1 MFRWLVPSK
10 GKMLFG
16 YQRCATGK
24 APTQPLCEGFR
35 FMSLR
40 NYAGRRGHSVY
51 KTWRR
56 GRESGG
62 RSGVRVLLFPGSTTK
77 RAPTWRYQRAA
88 ASKSVLPF
96 IVYYTR
102 LLPYSLPLSLSPSVS
117 VSIFSHSFTIFVMAR
132 EHAYLRTL
140 ATGISEEF
148 RTRNF
153 YPSVLTVSRTRHVY
167 TAAPRFVSIARVP
180 RSNGEKALT
189 VVVQRKTALPR
200 SQHVESERK
209 RVFRPPVFA
218 AARICVPRW
227 TRFSCRRE
235 FFFLPF
241 PSLSLSLY
249 FVRSPVR
256 SVCRSSALIALK
268 NVGRARQ
275 PSPVEMSRWFF
286 LYPTLS
292 PPVPLVMAE

>member
-1 MFRWLVPSK
+1 
-10 GKMLFG
+10 MLFG

-77 RAPTWRYQRAA
+77 RAPTWRFQRAA
-88 ASKSVLPF
+88 ASKNVLPF
-96 IVYYTR
+96 IVYYAR
-102 LLPYSLPLSLSPSVS
+102 LLSYSLSLSLSLSSTSLFFSVS
-117 VSIFSHSFTIFVMAR
+117 LFSYSFTIFVMAR

-153 YPSVLTVSRTRHVY
+153 YPSVLTVSRTRHVS
-167 TAAPRFVSIARVP
+167 TAALRFVSIARVP

-200 SQHVESERK
+200 SQHVEWERK
-209 RVFRPPVFA
+209 RVFRSSVFA
-218 AARICVPRW
+218 AARICVPR
-227 TRFSCRRE
+227 
-235 FFFLPF
+235 
-241 PSLSLSLY
+241 
-249 FVRSPVR
+249 
-256 SVCRSSALIALK
+256 
-268 NVGRARQ
+268 
-275 PSPVEMSRWFF
+275 
-286 LYPTLS
+286 
-292 PPVPLVMAE
+292 

>member
-1 MFRWLVPSK
+1 M
-10 GKMLFG
+10 
-16 YQRCATGK
+16 
-24 APTQPLCEGFR
+24 
-35 FMSLR
+35 
-40 NYAGRRGHSVY
+40 
-51 KTWRR
+51 
-56 GRESGG
+56 
-62 RSGVRVLLFPGSTTK
+62 
-77 RAPTWRYQRAA
+77 RACYR
-88 ASKSVLPF
+88 
-96 IVYYTR
+96 I
-102 LLPYSLPLSLSPSVS
+102 LSLSFSSSVS
-117 VSIFSHSFTIFVMAR
+117 LFFSVSLFSHSFTTFAMAR

-153 YPSVLTVSRTRHVY
+153 YPSVLTVSRTRHVS

-209 RVFRPPVFA
+209 RVFRPLVFT

-241 PSLSLSLY
+241 PPSLSPY